1 MIEAPAARAAYAS
14 FDRFPTAKGA
24 AVHIGHAAA
33 TLFDRVGPGL
43 LHVLGGD
50 GLPPFQVDETPAGTP
65 VLVVRAEPPA
75 TNLLERAVAYGEHL
89 RVVLGQQADEL
100 VVVQGRDPWS
110 IAPLLDRRRAALVYE
125 VNGLPSVELPETRPA
140 VAGRTVERLRELED
154 RCLRAAD
161 LVLTP
166 SAVLG
171 ERLVARGVPA
181 DRLHVVPNGADPV
194 DEVPARPDGAPDRYV
209 VYVGALQPWQG
220 LPVAL
225 RALARLGDLD
235 DLRLVVC
242 SSVGPKRARGL
253 RRLARR
259 LGVDDRVD
267 WHHQLRH
274 DEVAAWLAHAELSLA
289 PLTDG
294 PRNVEQGCCPLKVL
308 ESLAAGTPV
317 VASDLPAVRELV
329 VDGEHGRLV
338 PPDRPAELARAVR
351 VLLEYPDEAARLGR
365 QGRAHVAAGLTWDDN
380 RRRTLAAYDALGL
393 PRPARDG

>member
-1 MIEAPAARAAYAS
+1 MLEAPAPRAAYAS

-50 GLPPFQVDETPAGTP
+50 DLPPFQVDETPAGTP
-65 VLVVRAEPPA
+65 VQVVRAAPLA
-75 TNLLERAVAYGEHL
+75 TNLLERAVAFGEHL
-89 RVVLGQQADEL
+89 RRALREQPQL

-110 IAPLLDRRRAALVYE
+110 LAPLLDEAHPPLVYE
-125 VNGLPSVELPETRPA
+125 VNGLPSIELPESRPA
-140 VAGRTVERLRELED
+140 VAGRTVEHLRDLED
-154 RCLRAAD
+154 RCLHAAD

-181 DRLHVVPNGADPV
+181 DRIHVVPNGADPV
-194 DEVPARPDGAPDRYV
+194 DHPPPRPADAPDRYV

-225 RALARLGDLD
+225 RAMARLRDLAE
-235 DLRLVVC
+235 LRLVVC

-253 RRLARR
+253 QRLARR
-259 LGVDDRVD
+259 LGVDDRLV

-308 ESLAAGTPV
+308 ESMAAGTAV
-317 VASDLPAVRELV
+317 VASDLPAVRELLT
-329 VDGEHGRLV
+329 DGEHGRLV

-365 QGRAHVAAGLTWDDN
+365 QGRAHVAAELTWEDN
-380 RRRTLAAYDALGL
+380 RRRTLAAYDAIGL
-393 PRPARDG
+393 ARPTPGG